1 MKKYTKENSS
11 QLHIL
16 EYENLKNIKEKSDY
30 LISMDNVGLLDVT
43 EKLGNH
49 IMSMYEY
56 KLSLDQIF
64 KEKDKVKE
72 RERSNRKKN

>member
-1 MKKYTKENSS
+1 
-11 QLHIL
+11 
-16 EYENLKNIKEKSDY
+16 
-30 LISMDNVGLLDVT
+30 MDNVGLLDVT